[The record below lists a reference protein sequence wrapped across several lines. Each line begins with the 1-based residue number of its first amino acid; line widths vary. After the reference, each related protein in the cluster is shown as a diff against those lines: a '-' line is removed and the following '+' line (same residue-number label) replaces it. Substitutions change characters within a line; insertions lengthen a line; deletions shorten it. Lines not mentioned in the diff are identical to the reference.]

1 MRDVKL
7 GSMEAQHA
15 ALEMLRAHER
25 YHFRF
30 ELGALHNE
38 LVLEKPF
45 YNGYTQQVYR
55 NAIFTP
61 QCFEESLANR
71 AVTLL
76 RFAGR
81 QLPHGDLKK
90 FVIEF
95 CSNSPPGYCDFNR
108 DAAMM
113 KECLLGQLRTRA
125 LSSRI
130 GGSEG
135 DWLATWT
142 QHQCPEYLIR
152 GASFAAGKFI
162 TCKRGGRVWRIHP
175 EDPDPWP
182 SKPHAH
188 EYELRQK
195 LSLSTGEIFYVPSRT
210 RVDKLHRKELEDL
223 RNDLARRRP
232 TLALPPVIA

>member
-1 MRDVKL
+1 
-7 GSMEAQHA
+7 
-15 ALEMLRAHER
+15 MLRAHER

-38 LVLEKPF
+38 LVLAKPL
-45 YNGYTQQVYR
+45 YSAYTQQVYR
-55 NAIFTP
+55 NALFTSE
-61 QCFEESLANR
+61 CFEESLANR

-76 RFAGR
+76 RFAGSNH
-81 QLPHGDLKK
+81 PHTGLKR
-90 FVIEF
+90 FVLDF
-95 CSNSPPGYCDFNR
+95 CSNSPPGYRDFGR

-130 GGSEG
+130 GGSES
-135 DWLATWT
+135 DWLAAWT
-142 QHQCPEYLIR
+142 QHRCPEYVIR
-152 GASFAAGKFI
+152 GANFLGGKFI
-162 TCKRGGRVWRIHP
+162 TCKRAGGVWRIHA

-195 LSLSTGEIFYVPSRT
+195 LSLSTGEIFNVPSRT
-210 RVDKLHRKELEDL
+210 PVGKLKRTELEDL
-223 RNDLARRRP
+223 RDDLVRRRP
-232 TLALPPVIA
+232 TLVLPPVTA